1 MNNEKT
7 GNLIAEMRK
16 QLNLTQAQLAER
28 ICVSDKAVS
37 RWETGRGFPDITSLE
52 ALANVL
58 GISEAEL
65 IRGERIS
72 DSVSR
77 EQLNDVSAQSHVL
90 MKDYLKTHRFRAA
103 LCGFLLAFAIIV
115 SAIVHLFSPK
125 YLPYD
130 DNLINIELLDD
141 GRVLALISEEASGY
155 DIDKLTSSD
164 SARNEVFISAYRTL
178 WDSFSKSK
186 GPQAVI
192 LGEQESIDDVYYYP
206 SVDLDKLLYS
216 RQDSGESSSYPL
228 TLPRMIYGYWMVL
241 TALFTAISLTVWAL
255 LRHKW
260 YARIL
265 LKVAA
270 APLALLMAILLQLTG
285 HFLEVY
291 NAAYYFS
298 GVVLTATAIWLI
310 MYQLIDAAYENKR
323 RKNAETE

>member
-16 QLNLTQAQLAER
+16 QQNLTQAQLAEK

-52 ALANVL
+52 ALAKVL
-58 GISEAEL
+58 EISEAEL

-72 DSVSR
+72 DSISR
-77 EQLNDVSAQSHVL
+77 EQFNDVSAQNQML
-90 MKDYLKTHRFRAA
+90 MKDYLKTHRFRSA
-103 LCGFLLAFAIIV
+103 LCGFLLALVIIV
-115 SAIVHLFSPK
+115 SATVHLFSPR
-125 YLPYD
+125 YLSYD
-130 DNLINIELLDD
+130 ESLINIELLDD

-155 DIDKLTSSD
+155 NIDKLTSTD
-164 SARNEVFISAYRTL
+164 SSRNEVFISAYRTL
-178 WDSFSKSK
+178 WDSLAKHE
-186 GPQAVI
+186 GAQAVI
-192 LGEQESIDDVYYYP
+192 LGDQKSIDDVYYYP
-206 SVDLDKLLYS
+206 SVDTDILLYS
-216 RQDSGESSSYPL
+216 RQGSGESPSYPL
-228 TLPRMIYGYWMVL
+228 TLPRLIYNNWIVL
-241 TALFTAISLTVWAL
+241 SALMTAVSLTVWAL

-270 APLALLMAILLQLTG
+270 APLALLMAIMLQLTG

-298 GVVLTATAIWLI
+298 GIVLTVTAIWLI